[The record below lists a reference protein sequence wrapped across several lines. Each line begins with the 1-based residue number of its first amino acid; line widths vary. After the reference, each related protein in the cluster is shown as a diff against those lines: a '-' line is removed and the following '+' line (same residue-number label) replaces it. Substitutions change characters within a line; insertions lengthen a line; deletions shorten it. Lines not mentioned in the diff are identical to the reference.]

1 MAGIWDDIKKG
12 VGGFASKAA
21 EKAGEF
27 TREAAD
33 KAEEM
38 TKLGKVK
45 LDIFQIKRDTDK
57 KFTDLGGVVYGLL
70 DQAEKVD
77 IHDNEKVTALVAE
90 IKNLEKQLKEK
101 EELYQSIRNAS
112 KNEPPKPDVPPAQEA
127 EQKAE

>member
-21 EKAGEF
+21 VKAGEF

-70 DQAEKVD
+70 DQTEKVE
-77 IHDNEKVTALVAE
+77 IYDNEKVNALVAE

-112 KNEPPKPDVPPAQEA
+112 KNEPQKPDVPPAQEA